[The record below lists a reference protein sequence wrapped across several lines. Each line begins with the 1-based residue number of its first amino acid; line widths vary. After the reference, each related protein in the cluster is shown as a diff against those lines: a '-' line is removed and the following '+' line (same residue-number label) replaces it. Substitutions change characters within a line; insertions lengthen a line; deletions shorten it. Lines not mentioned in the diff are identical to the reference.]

1 MLLVEFFPDRR
12 KTRIFTTW
20 HAGCKVWDNRS
31 KPPRQ
36 EATDMPDQTQSQ
48 RHIGKAVLV
57 TILAA
62 GALVLLN
69 PQSSDAPHMGSGY
82 MVQVVEIA

>member
-1 MLLVEFFPDRR
+1 LGQQIE
-12 KTRIFTTW
+12 T
-20 HAGCKVWDNRS
+20 
-31 KPPRQ
+31 PRQ

-48 RHIGKAVLV
+48 RHFGKAVLV
-57 TILAA
+57 TILGI

-69 PQSSDAPHMGSGY
+69 PQSNDAPHVGSGY

>member
-1 MLLVEFFPDRR
+1 
-12 KTRIFTTW
+12 
-20 HAGCKVWDNRS
+20 
-31 KPPRQ
+31 
-36 EATDMPDQTQSQ
+36 MPDQTQSQ